1 MRDSLEE
8 LRQAPL
14 ADGQGG
20 VDVLERPHHG
30 EEATHVGLGP
40 SIRSH
45 VVQTSGDVKEEET

>member
-30 EEATHVGLGP
+30 EEATHVGLGS

-45 VVQTSGDVKEEET
+45 VVQTSEDVKEVQT